1 MARIVDF
8 LEQLAD
14 DSDLEADFEREPR
27 RVMLDY
33 GLTADQGLLILGGT
47 LTELRDAILAE
58 MDQDVSVLVIF
69 GRMIIPPYP

>member
-14 DSDLEADFEREPR
+14 DPDLEAQFEKEPK
-27 RVMLDY
+27 RVILES

-47 LTELRDAILAE
+47 IAELRDAIRDEVGAE
-58 MDQDVSVLVIF
+58 VSVIM
-69 GRMIIPPYP
+69 GRMVPP